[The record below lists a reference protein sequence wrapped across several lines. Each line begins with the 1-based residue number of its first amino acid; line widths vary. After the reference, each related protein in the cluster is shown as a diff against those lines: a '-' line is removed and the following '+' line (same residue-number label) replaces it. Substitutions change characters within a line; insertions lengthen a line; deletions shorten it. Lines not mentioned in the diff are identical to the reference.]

1 MEITNPKYIVLY
13 RVNGISKELRFP
25 RGGAGKA
32 DAIAAYREV
41 KTHGEWAKLFS
52 IDSDDSE
59 IWYDLSNKY

>member
-13 RVNGISKELRFP
+13 REGGSRRELHFP
-25 RGGAGKA
+25 RGAAGKA
-32 DAIAAYREV
+32 DAIAAYQEV
-41 KTHGEWAKLFS
+41 KAWSFFARLYS

>member
-13 RVNGISKELRFP
+13 REDGIGKELRYP
-25 RGGAGKA
+25 RGDAGKA
-32 DAIAAYREV
+32 EAIAIYRHAR
-41 KTHGEWAKLFS
+41 KKFGWAKLFS